1 MKKLF
6 VIHTINN
13 KNKKQNKE
21 ALCNND
27 KKALDNNRTPLKLSE
42 DELNMSNSAANT
54 TINGSE
60 DSRKSLNFL
69 TEETSFFNISTLSN
83 KNEENLR
90 KNEFLGKK
98 MKLHFDIV
106 KDKSEN
112 TTNSS
117 SLILDNTL
125 NKKSE
130 ENDDLDENDSKSVNQ
145 MKSSKKKKTCYNEGR
160 WSLEEHRKFIEA
172 IVEYRKNW
180 KNIQMYIG
188 TRSSSQV
195 RSHAQKFLLKLKTS
209 ENPNLNID
217 FRTQEIKNLND
228 VIEEIIKRKQN
239 NDEEKKYIIDYLMNL
254 SLTLSNDN
262 SRSTLNSKKNKVTKD
277 SSKIFESQINN
288 NICEDNKKEINSNNN
303 EIKINSSNGKSLEEI
318 KADEK
323 IKLNNLPNNISDKK
337 EEIKNINK
345 NNSIT
350 ETRSDL
356 LFKDNKSITERQPI
370 LDNYNDYF
378 CHTNK
383 KLVFDDGI
391 AFYADDSEFFNYNN
405 INLRIKDYCY
415 NINFESPSIINK
427 YFFS

>member
-13 KNKKQNKE
+13 KNKKENKE
-21 ALCNND
+21 VLCNND
-27 KKALDNNRTPLKLSE
+27 KKALDNNHTPLKLSE

-69 TEETSFFNISTLSN
+69 TEETSSFNISTLSN
-83 KNEENLR
+83 KNEENFK

-125 NKKSE
+125 NKKTE
-130 ENDDLDENDSKSVNQ
+130 ENDDLDENDSKSVKQ

-172 IVEYRKNW
+172 IAEYRKNW

-195 RSHAQKFLLKLKTS
+195 RSHAQKFLLKLKMS
-209 ENPNLNID
+209 ENPNLNLD
-217 FRTQEIKNLND
+217 FKTKEIKNLND

-254 SLTLSNDN
+254 SLTLSNEN
-262 SRSTLNSKKNKVTKD
+262 SRSTLNSKKNKITKD
-277 SSKIFESQINN
+277 SSKIFKSQINN

-318 KADEK
+318 KADRE
-323 IKLNNLPNNISDKK
+323 IKLNNLPNNISEKK
-337 EEIKNINK
+337 EEIENINK
-345 NNSIT
+345 NDSIT
-350 ETRSDL
+350 ETSSDL
-356 LFKDNKSITERQPI
+356 LFKDNNSITERKPI

-378 CHTNK
+378 CHPNNK
-383 KLVFDDGI
+383 LIFDDGM

-405 INLRIKDYCY
+405 ISLRIKDYYY